1 MKTRILLVDDHPLM
15 RKGLAMTIETESD
28 LEVVGQAADAE
39 DALVKFDDLD
49 PDLAVVD
56 VSLPG
61 MNGLELRFARE

>member
-15 RKGLAMTIETESD
+15 RKGLAMTIEAEAD
-28 LEVVGQAADAE
+28 LEIVGQAADAE
-39 DALVKFDDLD
+39 DALAQFDDLD

-61 MNGLELRFARE
+61 MNGLELIKHLL